1 METKIKIIDPSI
13 LPINCIPLKHQVAGH
28 FYGKGKTKLGIRN

>member
-1 METKIKIIDPSI
+1 MDTKIKINEPSI

-28 FYGKGKTKLGIRN
+28 FYGKGKTKLGK